1 MTAEAWSRR
10 RLLARAAQWG
20 GGLALAPAVAP
31 LQAQPAYELRHERIW
46 PLRAE
51 RGMVVSAHALATA
64 AGADVL
70 RERGNAVDAAVA
82 VGFTL
87 AVVLPFA
94 GNLGGGGFA
103 LVHAGHTGRVHAFDF
118 RETAPAAATRD
129 MFVDA
134 RGEVLRGR
142 SLSSHLA
149 VGVPGTVAG
158 LAHLHRQFGRLPFA
172 RLLEPAIQHAR
183 EGFVVGPTLAMLL
196 AADARRLRRWPAT
209 REIFLPHGTPP
220 VVGERLLQRD
230 LADSLQRIARDGPRA
245 FYEGELA
252 GRIADEMARHQG
264 LVTRDDLRSYR
275 ALEREPVAGDYRG
288 YRVVSMPPPSSG
300 GVHLIQMLGLLQA
313 WPLASYGHN
322 SAQTIH
328 LLAEVMKRAYADRA
342 EHLGDPD
349 FVHVPVRGLLSARY
363 LRTLGAGIDPLRAT
377 PADTIRPGR
386 PQDHESDQTTHYSV
400 ADRDGNL
407 VSTTYTLNLSFG
419 SGIVAAGTGI
429 LLNNEMDDFA
439 VKAGVPNAFGL
450 TGGDANAVAPMKRP
464 LSSMTPTIVL
474 RDGRPWLAT
483 GSPGGSRII
492 TTVLQTIVNMVDFG
506 MNAAEAGLAARVHH
520 QWQPDDLRVE
530 RGISVDTLALLRA
543 RGHSISERPAMGST
557 QTIVI
562 DEKGFA
568 GWSDSRSPE
577 GAAAGP

>member
-1 MTAEAWSRR
+1 M
-10 RLLARAAQWG
+10 
-20 GGLALAPAVAP
+20 VA
-31 LQAQPAYELRHERIW
+31 
-46 PLRAE
+46 
-51 RGMVVSAHALATA
+51 SAHALATA
-64 AGADVL
+64 AGVEVL
-70 RERGNAVDAAVA
+70 REGGNAVDAAVA
-82 VGFTL
+82 VGFAL

-94 GNLGGGGFA
+94 GNLGGGGFM
-103 LVHAGHTGRVHAFDF
+103 LVHDGRSGRVHAFDF
-118 RETAPAAATRD
+118 RETAPSAATRD

-134 RGEVLRGR
+134 RREVIRGR
-142 SLSSHLA
+142 SLHSHLA

-158 LAHLHRQFGRLPFA
+158 FARVHQRFGRLPFA
-172 RLLEPAIQHAR
+172 RLLEPAIRHAR
-183 EGFVVGPTLAMLL
+183 EGFVIGPTLAMLL
-196 AADARRLRRWPAT
+196 AADSGRLRRWPAT
-209 REIFLPHGTPP
+209 REIFLPRGVPP
-220 VVGERLLQRD
+220 AVGERLLQGD

-252 GRIADEMARHQG
+252 GRIADEMARHGG
-264 LVTRDDLRSYR
+264 LITRDDLRLYR
-275 ALEREPVAGDYRG
+275 AVEREPVAGDYRG
-288 YRVVSMPPPSSG
+288 HRVVSMPPPSSG
-300 GVHLIQMLGLLQA
+300 GVHLIQMLGLLET
-313 WPLASYGHN
+313 WPLASHGHN

-349 FVHVPVRGLLSARY
+349 FVRVPVRGLLSPGY
-363 LRTLGAGIDPLRAT
+363 LRTLAAGIDPLRAT
-377 PADTIRPGR
+377 PADMIRPGR

-429 LLNNEMDDFA
+429 LLNNEMDDFSI
-439 VKAGVPNAFGL
+439 KAGVPNAFGL
-450 TGGDANAVAPMKRP
+450 TGGDANAVGPMKRP

-474 RDGRPWLAT
+474 KGGRPWLAT

-492 TTVLQTIVNMVDFG
+492 TTVLQTIVNMIDFG

-530 RGISVDTLALLRA
+530 RGISADTLALLRA

-577 GAAAGP
+577 GAAAGF